1 MTIGKIKIILFI
13 LIPMELM
20 KFQTM
25 MEKRLWIL
33 MSSRAFW
40 VTKRIQVL
48 QTVPAPKPAP
58 QPKSD
63 SKKLSYYKASDATK
77 QKVMET
83 LHISFINYCTTLLE
97 KLNNNKSTNI
107 EDTLVGDIDGERFG
121 AYQEN
126 YLDCVIVPKE
136 YLK

>member
-40 VTKRIQVL
+40 VTKGIQVL
-48 QTVPAPKPAP
+48 QTVPVPKPAP

-63 SKKLSYYKASDATK
+63 SKKLSYY
-77 QKVMET
+77 
-83 LHISFINYCTTLLE
+83 LLE
-97 KLNNNKSTNI
+97 KLNNDKSTNI
-107 EDTLVGDIDGERFG
+107 YDILVGDIDGEHFG